1 MGLDPKYIQLL
12 GDALSS
18 SLLAS
23 VPHFLKASFANNLIA
38 AGRAPLHALVHKNRF
53 TEAISGR
60 VQEIMDTYQGL
71 QMIYPGF
78 SYTLRQSPVS
88 VFLRSLGPMLYV
100 SHLFPF
106 LRSRALYSTSVTCF
120 RSCVLVPYTLRQSPV
135 SVPAFSWPYT
145 LRQSPVSVPAFS
157 CPIFHSRLVCLF
169 VACVRMLSVCQI
181 AAVRYSKHEAV
192 ETVDCCLPCF
202 FVTVFLY

>member
-120 RSCVLVPYTLRQSPV
+120 RSCVLLALYSTSVTCFRSCVLLPYFSLASCV
-135 SVPAFSWPYT
+135 S
-145 LRQSPVSVPAFS
+145 L
-157 CPIFHSRLVCLF
+157 C
-169 VACVRMLSVCQI
+169 CVRAYVVC
-181 AAVRYSKHEAV
+181 VSNR
-192 ETVDCCLPCF
+192 CCE
-202 FVTVFLY
+202 VQ